1 MLYNK
6 QIRGNTMKTFF
17 SALLIITQPVFCMAE
32 AVILKDGAKFE
43 AIKIIEDGDKLSIQ
57 TKYGSVFANKTDVE
71 NLEALGFANKS
82 PVRGPKTNGL
92 EFVSELLPDESVQVQ
107 YYFNREKVGTQLFA
121 QSGSL
126 LSSDG
131 KIMDGTY
138 KEFYP
143 DGKLKKEKTVIG
155 GEGNGSFKTFYP
167 DGTLQSEIS
176 FVNGK
181 RNGGYNVYS
190 DSGKLVME
198 ANYINGVSNGYFRQF
213 DESGALKSQIQYENG
228 EPKLLVSTTPQY
240 ELAPEY
246 KSEQNENHAGMA
258 GKEKSIFIEGEYF
271 TVGGADKEWK
281 KNLDVIINWAKA
293 NFYYANGDLTSY
305 PGMGV
310 TVGVNMGSYES
321 SPVYLA
327 ASYVKGPSADG
338 NGNIVDFSARSGNYT
353 EELTTSFYRLLVG
366 YKLVMPIQSTQSSF
380 IIDVNAGFGGGSIN
394 SDWAYSGA
402 AFIPTSGSSSES
414 WTGFTW
420 SVGPTISWE
429 YPDYVF
435 ELGGRY
441 TVFPELKDGVDFS
454 DVKWKPLS
462 IRAGV
467 RF

>member
-1 MLYNK
+1 
-6 QIRGNTMKTFF
+6 MKTFF

-32 AVILKDGAKFE
+32 AVILKDGTKFE

-71 NLEALGFANKS
+71 NLEALGFANKRPAS
-82 PVRGPKTNGL
+82 GPKTNGL
-92 EFVSELLPDESVQVQ
+92 EFVSELLPDDSVQVQ
-107 YYFNREKVGTQLFA
+107 YYFNREKVGTQFFT

-143 DGKLKKEKTVIG
+143 DGKLKKEKTVIDG
-155 GEGNGSFKTFYP
+155 QGNGSFKTFYP
-167 DGTLQSEIS
+167 DGTLQSEAS

-181 RNGGYNVYS
+181 RNGGYKVYS
-190 DSGKLVME
+190 DSGKLIME
-198 ANYINGVSNGYFRQF
+198 RNYINGVANGYFREF

-228 EPKLLVSTTPQY
+228 EPKLVSTATPPS
-240 ELAPEY
+240 APKVPEY
-246 KSEQNENHAGMA
+246 KSVPDEVGSGIA
-258 GKEKSIFIEGEYF
+258 GKEKSFFVEGEYF

-281 KNLDVIINWAKA
+281 KSFNERLNSAKA
-293 NFYYANGDLTSY
+293 IFYYANGDLTSS

-327 ASYVKGPSADG
+327 ASYAKGPSAEV
-338 NGNIVDFSARSGNYT
+338 NGNVVDIYARSGNYT
-353 EELTTSFYRLLVG
+353 EDLTTSFYRLLVG
-366 YKLVMPIQSTQSSF
+366 YKLVMPIQSTRSSF

-402 AFIPTSGSSSES
+402 AFIPASGSSSES

-429 YPDYVF
+429 YPSYVF

-441 TVFPELKDGVDFS
+441 TVFPELKDGDKFL
-454 DVKWKPLS
+454 DVKWKPFS